1 MTKPD
6 SQRIQTDSYRN
17 QKEKNYVIWNK
28 QNYTCRKIISWKAM
42 WGRKDKLERKKKE
55 FEIHE
60 IQTKNILM
68 FVCLFLTPG
77 SSLRASATDSCLGYF
92 SRSTEKA
99 TEKRVEGL
107 LSDVENLRQYII
119 TPPVTLKAA
128 QRSVHGWLS
137 SAARPQVNTSRTAS
151 HCSAWPLWSYVAL
164 CASVSSLEKQR

>member
-77 SSLRASATDSCLGYF
+77 SSLRASAT
-92 SRSTEKA
+92 
-99 TEKRVEGL
+99 EGL